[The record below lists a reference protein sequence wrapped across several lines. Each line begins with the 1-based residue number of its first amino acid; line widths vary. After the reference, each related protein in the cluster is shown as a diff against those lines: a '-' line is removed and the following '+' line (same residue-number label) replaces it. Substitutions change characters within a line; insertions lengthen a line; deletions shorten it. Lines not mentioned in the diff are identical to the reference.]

1 MKSDIPIRASLLRPA
16 GTEDMIKPSPLHPDA
31 MFPPDLIFDRL
42 QHSAFRRRFVLKAP
56 EYRYLQEHG
65 LEEVLQHAESFIAT
79 RLAPAQPDKDGK
91 QTPFRGHPVFVAQHA
106 TATCCR
112 SCLEKWH
119 GIGMGAALTTL
130 QVQHVIDMLA
140 QWLQRQ
146 KAPPETPRPAKKK
159 AAKSSSRPG
168 SPPDERQGVLF

>member
-1 MKSDIPIRASLLRPA
+1 
-16 GTEDMIKPSPLHPDA
+16 MIKASPLQPDA
-31 MFPPDLIFDRL
+31 MFPQDLIVDRL
-42 QHSAFRRRFVLKAP
+42 QHSAFRMRFALKPP

-79 RLAPAQPDKDGK
+79 RLAPAHPDKDGK

-119 GIGMGAALTTL
+119 GIGMGQALTTL
-130 QVQHVIDMLA
+130 QTQHVIDMLA
-140 QWLQRQ
+140 RWLQDQ
-146 KAPPETPRPAKKK
+146 KEPVETPRPPRKK
-159 AAKSSSRPG
+159 AGKPAPRNAIS
-168 SPPDERQGVLF
+168 DERQGVLF

>member
-1 MKSDIPIRASLLRPA
+1 
-16 GTEDMIKPSPLHPDA
+16 
-31 MFPPDLIFDRL
+31 MFPQDLIVDRL

-79 RLAPAQPDKDGK
+79 RLAPAHPDKDGK

-119 GIGMGAALTTL
+119 GIGMGSALTTL
-130 QVQHVIDMLA
+130 QTQHVIDMLA
-140 QWLQRQ
+140 RWLQDQ
-146 KAPPETPRPAKKK
+146 KAPVETLRAPRKKSEK
-159 AAKSSSRPG
+159 ILPRTDMSNS
-168 SPPDERQGVLF
+168 RQGVLF

>member
-1 MKSDIPIRASLLRPA
+1 MIKASLLP
-16 GTEDMIKPSPLHPDA
+16 PDA
-31 MFPPDLIFDRL
+31 MFPQDLIVDRL
-42 QHSAFRRRFVLKAP
+42 QHSAFRMRFTLKPP

-79 RLAPAQPDKDGK
+79 RLAPAHPDKDGK

-119 GIGMGAALTTL
+119 GIGMGAALTSL
-130 QVQHVIDMLA
+130 QTQHVIDMLA
-140 QWLQRQ
+140 RWLQDQ
-146 KAPPETPRPAKKK
+146 KAPLETPRPARKK
-159 AAKSSSRPG
+159 AEKSSPRKTLT
-168 SPPDERQGVLF
+168 DERQGVLF

>member
-1 MKSDIPIRASLLRPA
+1 
-16 GTEDMIKPSPLHPDA
+16 
-31 MFPPDLIFDRL
+31 MFPQDLIVDRL
-42 QHSAFRRRFVLKAP
+42 QHSAFRRRFALKPP

-79 RLAPAQPDKDGK
+79 RLAPAHPDKDGK

-119 GIGMGAALTTL
+119 GIGMGQALTML
-130 QVQHVIDMLA
+130 QTQHVIDMLA
-140 QWLQRQ
+140 RWLQDQ
-146 KAPPETPRPAKKK
+146 KEPAAMARPLRKK
-159 AAKSSSRPG
+159 AEKPASRNTIA
-168 SPPDERQGVLF
+168 DARQGVLF